1 MTIAEFTFLDNK
13 DVEHKIQY
21 KLIDSPLTQRWINLV
36 NINQARPNNTLNG
49 VFSNGTIN
57 DIQKLTDDINQLINN
72 INQEYHIQLPVYD
85 RLDNKKLNYLHEFF
99 ELFVKD
105 SNFNSYSDSLKLNF
119 NNLNET
125 IHRCE
130 HAMFNRGDNM
140 GVFGLT
146 FDMYPRNN
154 FDTIVE
160 EDKLMLR
167 SELLWGKIYLGYNTL
182 GKDWLQCIKFNDIDV
197 IVRNAVST
205 QKRFATET
213 WINFGADFES
223 GYWLTEFY
231 RKVKLLPAEIQ
242 KLIPLN
248 NLNELT
254 LGRFI
259 LGDIIITDEFLKFD
273 NNINNWKTNNHKSKR
288 LWNYQV
294 FSTFRTVSNFRLL

>member
-13 DVEHKIQY
+13 DLEHKILY
-21 KLIDSPLTQRWINLV
+21 KLIDSPLTQRWIDLI
-36 NINQARPNNTLNG
+36 NINKSRPDNTLSG
-49 VFSNGTIN
+49 VFSNRTVN
-57 DIQKLTDDINQLINN
+57 DVQKLTDDINQLVTN
-72 INQEYHIQLPVYD
+72 INQEYHIQLPIYEQ
-85 RLDNKKLNYLHEFF
+85 LDNKKLNYLHEFF

-105 SNFNSYSDSLKLNF
+105 SNIYSDSLKLNF
-119 NNLNET
+119 NDLNET
-125 IHRCE
+125 IHCCE
-130 HAMFNRGDNM
+130 HAMFNRGDNL

-154 FDTIVE
+154 FDSIIE

-197 IVRNAVST
+197 ILRNSVAP
-205 QKRFATET
+205 QRRFAAET

-231 RKVKLLPAEIQ
+231 RRVKLLPVEIQ
-242 KLIPLN
+242 KLIPLD

-259 LGDIIITDEFLKFD
+259 LGDIIITDEFLKID
-273 NNINNWKTNNHKSKR
+273 SNRNNWLINNHECKR
-288 LWNYQV
+288 KWTYEV
-294 FSTFRTVSNFRLL
+294 FSTFRTVNNFRLL